1 MSESVHGMPLVR
13 RMVQE
18 HRRALLAIAALIV
31 ANLVVYAT
39 VVYPL
44 GQRVANS
51 EQRDRAADNALAAA
65 RADQAQASGTL
76 TGKARASTELA
87 TFYKDVLPANLA
99 GARRLTHLR
108 LPQMARE
115 ANLRF
120 DRSSYAPVDE
130 RSSTLHRLKI
140 EMNLGGSYDAIR
152 RFIHQLETSPEFVV
166 IDNISLSEDTGDSG
180 QLTVNL
186 QLSTYYRDEAGR

>member
-1 MSESVHGMPLVR
+1 MNDALRSTPLMR
-13 RMVQE
+13 RVVQE
-18 HRRALLAIAALIV
+18 HRRTLIALGALLAI
-31 ANLVVYAT
+31 NVVIYAT

-51 EQRDRAADNALAAA
+51 QQRDRAADEALALA
-65 RADQAQASGTL
+65 RAEHEQASGTL

-87 TFYKDVLPANLA
+87 TFYKDVLPDSLA

-120 DRSSYAPVDE
+120 DRSVYEPVEE
-130 RSSTLHRLKI
+130 RDSTLHRLKI
-140 EMNLGGSYDAIR
+140 EMSLGGSYDAIR
-152 RFIHQLETSPEFVV
+152 GFIHRLETAPEFVV
-166 IDNISLSEDTGDSG
+166 IDNVSLAEDADDGGLLSVT
-180 QLTVNL
+180 L
-186 QLSTYYRDEAGR
+186 QMSTYYRDEAP